1 MKTNYSNKLMLAAA
15 VIIMLNVSSCGK
27 YDDGP
32 EFSLRTKKARL
43 TGEWQV
49 VKVAGET
56 PDGELTFE
64 FEKNGDFTAKYKYSG
79 YSQNITGDWEW
90 DNKKEGVTITIG
102 STSEDWEIKRL
113 TNKEFW
119 FEDESNDL
127 YKCEKN

>member
-1 MKTNYSNKLMLAAA
+1 MKTIYSNKLMLAAA
-15 VIIMLNVSSCGK
+15 VIIMLNFSSCGK

-43 TGEWQV
+43 TGEWKV
-49 VKVAGET
+49 VKIAGET
-56 PDGELTFE
+56 PDGQLTFE
-64 FEKNGDFTAKYKYSG
+64 FEKNGDFSAKYSYSG
-79 YSQNITGDWEW
+79 YSQSFTGDWEW

-102 STSEDWEIKRL
+102 SDSEDWDIKRL

-127 YKCEKN
+127 YKCEKE